1 MMTPKTSDIQV
12 IVYNVKR
19 GRVSEVGNPS
29 YVFNTD
35 HGPYR
40 TQTNSGTAYA
50 LENDF
55 TVGTTLDIRATL
67 TITAAGRVID
77 WKVEK

>member
-1 MMTPKTSDIQV
+1 MASKTSDIQV
-12 IVYNVKR
+12 VVYTVKR
-19 GRVSEVGNPS
+19 GPVSAMGNPS
-29 YVFNTD
+29 YIFNTD

-40 TQTNSGTAYA
+40 TQTDSGAVYG

-55 TVGTTLDIRATL
+55 TVGVMLDVNATL

-77 WKVEK
+77 WKV

>member
-1 MMTPKTSDIQV
+1 MATNTIQV

-19 GRVSEVGNPS
+19 GPVSDVGNPS

-40 TQTNSGTAYA
+40 TQTNSGAAYA

-55 TVGTTLDIRATL
+55 AVNATLDVPATL
-67 TITAAGRVID
+67 TITTSGRVVS
-77 WKVEK
+77 WELEG

>member
-1 MMTPKTSDIQV
+1 MKPGKTSDIQV
-12 IVYNVKR
+12 VVYNVRR
-19 GRVSEVGNPS
+19 GPVSPMGNPS

-40 TQTNSGTAYA
+40 TQTDSGAAYG

-55 TVGTTLDIRATL
+55 SVGTTLDVPATL
-67 TITAAGRVID
+67 TISRAGRVIN
-77 WKVEK
+77 WKV